1 MPPRKARQAIVYGD
15 ASFSLPGRTQDRSA
29 VTATAHEI
37 FKQFIEI
44 YTTDSVGNVII
55 AAEAMAD
62 RPGFLRRS
70 RIQLQIHPR
79 TDVHPLT
86 HNSSGPI
93 RPDANAAGDKNKPA
107 R

>member
-1 MPPRKARQAIVYGD
+1 M
-15 ASFSLPGRTQDRSA
+15 T
-29 VTATAHEI
+29 TTAHEI
-37 FKQFIEI
+37 FKQLIEI
-44 YTTDSVGNVII
+44 NTTDSVGNVII

-86 HNSSGPI
+86 HNSSGPM